1 MSASEHLHPEL
12 FHGTTNP
19 NWRDNPDWIH
29 AGSTRQAQQRLDT
42 ISPMHRDISPFSV
55 PPSIHKIELHPESTV
70 YPKVIPAREDPEDG
84 FWADLG
90 HRLDENSIDLSHPA
104 YSHPSG
110 KPYDVYPY
118 ENVDEGF
125 KGDNTSYVINPKAI
139 KNTKKVSE

>member
-12 FHGTTNP
+12 FHGTSNP
-19 NWRDNPDWIH
+19 KWRDNPDWIH
-29 AGSTRQAQQRLDT
+29 AGSARQAQKRLDSL
-42 ISPMHRDISPFSV
+42 SPLHGDSPAS
-55 PPSIHKIELHPESTV
+55 SIYKIKLHPEATV

-90 HRLDENSIDLSHPA
+90 HRLEERSIDLSHPA

-139 KNTKKVSE
+139 KGSKEIK

>member
-29 AGSTRQAQQRLDT
+29 AGSTRQAQQRLEIGLLDRT
-42 ISPMHRDISPFSV
+42 APAT
-55 PPSIHKIELHPESTV
+55 IHKIELHPDSTI

-90 HRLDENSIDLSHPA
+90 HRLDENSIDL
-104 YSHPSG
+104 
-110 KPYDVYPY
+110 
-118 ENVDEGF
+118 EL
-125 KGDNTSYVINPKAI
+125 I
-139 KNTKKVSE
+139 KIFLIKIMANF

>member
-19 NWRDNPDWIH
+19 NWRDTPDWIH
-29 AGSTRQAQQRLDT
+29 AGSVPQAQQRLDT
-42 ISPMHRDISPFSV
+42 GLLDRTAPAA
-55 PPSIHKIELHPESTV
+55 IHKIELHPDSTI
-70 YPKVIPAREDPEDG
+70 YPKVIPARDNDG
-84 FWADLG
+84 YWEDLG

-125 KGDNTSYVINPKAI
+125 KEDNTSYVINPKAI

>member
-12 FHGTTNP
+12 FHGTINP
-19 NWRDNPDWIH
+19 NWRDTPDWIH
-29 AGSTRQAQQRLDT
+29 AGSTRQAQERLDT
-42 ISPMHRDISPFSV
+42 GLLDRTAPAA
-55 PPSIHKIELHPESTV
+55 IHKIELHPDSTI
-70 YPKVIPAREDPEDG
+70 YPKVILAREDPEDG

-90 HRLDENSIDLSHPA
+90 HRLDENEIDLSHPA

-110 KPYDVYPY
+110 KSYDVYPY

-139 KNTKKVSE
+139 KSTKKVSE

>member
-29 AGSTRQAQQRLDT
+29 AGSERQAKQRLQIGFLQWERT
-42 ISPMHRDISPFSV
+42 APAA
-55 PPSIHKIELHPESTV
+55 IHKIELHPDSTI
-70 YPKVIPAREDPEDG
+70 YPKVIPARDNDG
-84 FWADLG
+84 YWEDLG
-90 HRLDENSIDLSHPA
+90 HRLDEQSIDLSHPA

-125 KGDNTSYVINPKAI
+125 EGDDTSYVINPKAI